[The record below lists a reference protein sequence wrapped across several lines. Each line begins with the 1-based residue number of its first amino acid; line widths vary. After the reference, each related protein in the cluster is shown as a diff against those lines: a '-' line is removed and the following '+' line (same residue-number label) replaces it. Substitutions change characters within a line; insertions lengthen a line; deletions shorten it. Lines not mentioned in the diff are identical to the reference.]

1 MNESLTAHKQ
11 PPPES
16 LASPL
21 SSLDHSLARGVAWT
35 AAAKWSTQF
44 LSWASLIIV
53 ARLLS
58 PADFGVMGMAMLYM
72 GFVTLFSEFGVGT
85 AILVLRDLSEEQV
98 GQLNSI
104 SVLIGVLCFGLS
116 CFAAW
121 PLAHFFKSPKLAPV
135 VIALSAT
142 FVVLGIR
149 SIPSAMLQ
157 REMRFKLLS
166 FLETSQVLCQSLVA
180 VVLAF
185 FGFRYWSLVLGNIAG
200 SVMLT
205 AATAVYKRHKFAQ
218 PKFDSIKPALR
229 FTQHILIAR
238 LCWFSYSNA
247 DFLVAGRVLGPS
259 SLGEYSF
266 GWNLATSPIEK
277 ISGVLARVTPAVF
290 SAVQTDHAA
299 LRRYLR
305 ILTEALG
312 ILTFPATFGLALVA
326 REFVPVVLGKKWD
339 GAIVPLQLLAFY
351 ASFRVIVTLLPQIL
365 NALRD
370 TRFSMRNSIAT
381 ALVMPTAFYIGSHW
395 GTTGIAAAWI
405 IAYPIVIV
413 PLFYRTLTRIN
424 LSFGEYVRGVLP
436 PLNASLVM
444 AIAVLAVKWGSPSSW
459 PLSLRL
465 VLEILAGAVGYFSI
479 MFGVYRKRMKTL
491 WQVARSLRK
500 KPEQQTAADQS
511 ADLPV

>member
-1 MNESLTAHKQ
+1 MNESLTAQKQ

-121 PLAHFFKSPKLAPV
+121 PLAHFFKS
-135 VIALSAT
+135 
-142 FVVLGIR
+142 LGIR